1 VVIALLAASVVT
13 IATGILPWG
22 DTLVLADRVV
32 PVLGFVA
39 AITIV
44 TELAAEAGVFNA
56 LAATL
61 ARWGRGRRVVLW
73 LFVLALAVVST
84 IFLSLDTTAVLVTP
98 VVVLLALHAGLPPLP
113 FALATVWLA
122 NTASLLLPV
131 SNLTNLLAESRM
143 DAGGP
148 AGFAA
153 LVAAPAAVGI
163 LVPVVVLSL
172 MFRRELRGRYSA
184 PAVEPATDR
193 TLLLASAVVVAVL
206 LPLLVSG
213 LPVWIPAAAAAAVLL
228 VLFGIRMPGA
238 LSVKLVPWQPI
249 GIAAGL
255 FVLVEA
261 AHARGLTSFVAN
273 IGGTG
278 TDFLSLLQLSAL
290 GTASANAINN
300 LPAYLVLEPAGHS
313 PVRLAAL
320 LIGVNLGPLITPWAS
335 LATLL
340 WHQKITALGVRLS
353 WPKFALAGLAVV
365 LLTVPLAT
373 LALWLVAGR

>member
-1 VVIALLAASVVT
+1 VL
-13 IATGILPWG
+13 IATRILPWS

-44 TELAAEAGVFNA
+44 TELAAEAGVFSA
-56 LAATL
+56 LAGVL
-61 ARWGRGRRVVLW
+61 ARWGRGRRILLW

-84 IFLSLDTTAVLVTP
+84 VFLSLDTTAVLVTP

-131 SNLTNLLAESRM
+131 SNLTNLLAEGRM
-143 DAGGP
+143 DVGGP

-163 LVPVVVLSL
+163 VVPVIVLSL
-172 MFRRELRGRYSA
+172 LFRKQLRGRYSA
-184 PAVEPATDR
+184 PQVERAGDR
-193 TLLLASAVVVAVL
+193 TLLIVSAIVVAAL

-213 LPVWIPAAAAAAVLL
+213 LPVWIPATVAAVGLV
-228 VLFGIRMPGA
+228 VLFGIRRPGA
-238 LSVKLVPWQPI
+238 LSLGLVPWQPL

-255 FVLVEA
+255 FVLVET
-261 AHARGLTSFVAN
+261 AHARGLTAFIST
-273 IGGTG
+273 IGGSG
-278 TDFLSLLQLSAL
+278 TDLLSPLQLSAL
-290 GTASANAINN
+290 GTVSANAINN
-300 LPAYLVLEPAGHS
+300 LPAYLVLEPIGHS

-320 LIGVNLGPLITPWAS
+320 LIGVNLGPLVTPWAS

-340 WHQKITALGVRLS
+340 WHQKITSLGVRLS
-353 WPKFALAGLAVV
+353 WPKFMLAGLGVV

-373 LALWLVAGR
+373 VALWLTSGAR

>member
-1 VVIALLAASVVT
+1 
-13 IATGILPWG
+13 
-22 DTLVLADRVV
+22 
-32 PVLGFVA
+32 
-39 AITIV
+39 
-44 TELAAEAGVFNA
+44 
-56 LAATL
+56 
-61 ARWGRGRRVVLW
+61 
-73 LFVLALAVVST
+73 
-84 IFLSLDTTAVLVTP
+84 
-98 VVVLLALHAGLPPLP
+98 
-113 FALATVWLA
+113 
-122 NTASLLLPV
+122 
-131 SNLTNLLAESRM
+131 
-143 DAGGP
+143 
-148 AGFAA
+148 
-153 LVAAPAAVGI
+153 
-163 LVPVVVLSL
+163 
-172 MFRRELRGRYSA
+172 
-184 PAVEPATDR
+184 
-193 TLLLASAVVVAVL
+193 
-206 LPLLVSG
+206 
-213 LPVWIPAAAAAAVLL
+213 
-228 VLFGIRMPGA
+228 
-238 LSVKLVPWQPI
+238 VKLVPWQPI

-261 AHARGLTSFVAN
+261 AHARGLTAFVAN

-373 LALWLVAGR
+373 LALWLVAGRQ